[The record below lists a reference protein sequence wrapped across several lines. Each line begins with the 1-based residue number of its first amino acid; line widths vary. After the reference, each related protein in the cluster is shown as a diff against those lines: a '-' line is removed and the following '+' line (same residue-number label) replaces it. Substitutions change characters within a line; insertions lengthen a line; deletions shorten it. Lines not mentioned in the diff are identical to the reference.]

1 MDGPAGRSG
10 TADPPRLMSIGDFAR
25 ASGLTPKAL
34 RLYDDSGL
42 LDPAEVDPHTGYR
55 WYAEQQLPRARL
67 VARLRLVGMPL
78 ARIRVV
84 AGLGPAAAVA
94 ELVSYGRQLSADT
107 ASARALLASL
117 VDELGHAPDEET
129 PMSTDDPRP
138 TPDGS
143 TDRSTDRGGPGGPA
157 LPGPKLRCAARL
169 EQGGRATQEDA
180 VLVGTR
186 LVAVADGVGSASG
199 SGERAVA
206 ALAAAERD
214 GLLDGL
220 LDGRLDG
227 AAALGAV
234 ETVLA
239 RAAAAL
245 APGDATTLTALALHA
260 GQLVVAHV
268 GDSRAHLVREGRL
281 TRLTRDH
288 TVVQTLVDEG
298 RLTTEEA
305 RSDER
310 RVQLNRALESGR
322 PAEPDLAVH
331 AVRPGDR
338 LVLTT
343 DGVHGR
349 VGPAVLADL
358 LAGGGDPQQV
368 ADAVVAAVEA
378 AGADDN
384 LAVVVVDVA

>member
-1 MDGPAGRSG
+1 M
-10 TADPPRLMSIGDFAR
+10 
-25 ASGLTPKAL
+25 
-34 RLYDDSGL
+34 
-42 LDPAEVDPHTGYR
+42 
-55 WYAEQQLPRARL
+55 
-67 VARLRLVGMPL
+67 
-78 ARIRVV
+78 
-84 AGLGPAAAVA
+84 
-94 ELVSYGRQLSADT
+94 
-107 ASARALLASL
+107 
-117 VDELGHAPDEET
+117 
-129 PMSTDDPRP
+129 
-138 TPDGS
+138 
-143 TDRSTDRGGPGGPA
+143 
-157 LPGPKLRCAARL
+157 LPGPTLRCAARL

-186 LVAVADGVGSASG
+186 LVAVADGVGSAGG

-220 LDGRLDG
+220 LDRRLDG

-234 ETVLA
+234 EAVLA

-310 RVQLNRALESGR
+310 RVQLNRALEGGR

-358 LAGGGDPQQV
+358 LAGGGDPQEV

>member
-1 MDGPAGRSG
+1 MDGPAGRNG
-10 TADPPRLMSIGDFAR
+10 ATRLMSIGDFAR

-42 LDPAEVDPHTGYR
+42 LEPAEVDPHTGYR
-55 WYAEQQLPRARL
+55 WYAEQQLARARL

-129 PMSTDDPRP
+129 PMSTDHPRT
-138 TPDGS
+138 TPDHGS
-143 TDRSTDRGGPGGPA
+143 PV
-157 LPGPKLRCAARL
+157 LPGPTLRCAARL
-169 EQGGRATQEDA
+169 RQGGRATQEDA

-186 LVAVADGVGSASG
+186 LVAVADGVGSAGG

-220 LDGRLDG
+220 LDRRLDG

-234 ETVLA
+234 EAVLA

-310 RVQLNRALESGR
+310 RVQLNRALEGGR

-358 LAGGGDPQQV
+358 LAGGGDPQEV

>member
-1 MDGPAGRSG
+1 
-10 TADPPRLMSIGDFAR
+10 
-25 ASGLTPKAL
+25 
-34 RLYDDSGL
+34 
-42 LDPAEVDPHTGYR
+42 
-55 WYAEQQLPRARL
+55 
-67 VARLRLVGMPL
+67 
-78 ARIRVV
+78 
-84 AGLGPAAAVA
+84 
-94 ELVSYGRQLSADT
+94 
-107 ASARALLASL
+107 
-117 VDELGHAPDEET
+117 
-129 PMSTDDPRP
+129 
-138 TPDGS
+138 
-143 TDRSTDRGGPGGPA
+143 
-157 LPGPKLRCAARL
+157 
-169 EQGGRATQEDA
+169 QGGRATQEDA

-186 LVAVADGVGSASG
+186 LVAVADGVGSAGG

-214 GLLDGL
+214 GLLDR
-220 LDGRLDG
+220 RLDG
-227 AAALGAV
+227 AAPLGAV
-234 ETVLA
+234 EAVLA

-310 RVQLNRALESGR
+310 RVQLNRALEGGR

-358 LAGGGDPQQV
+358 LAGGGDPQEV